1 MIPRSAITHWNKQVP
16 WEDIANVEQDLIITR
31 ALTDIFSDEFL
42 ASELAFRGGTALHK
56 LYLAPQPRYSEDI
69 DLVQINPGP
78 IKPILFR
85 LGEVLDYLPDKVIKP
100 KRFNNTMLFR
110 IQSEIPPVVQIR
122 LKVEINCYEHFNE
135 LGLVK
140 VPFSYESLWASGS
153 CNLTTYK
160 LEELLGTKMRALYQ
174 RKKGRDLFDL
184 AYALQ
189 NAEVNPEEVVR
200 CYKRYIGF
208 VVETPPT
215 YKQFVANIIIPDH
228 PESKNF
234 SSESHNIAHHIR
246 CAAQATITAFDFN
259 NGNRGFRRQPR
270 CSAPQG
276 NIKHQIPDNSNT
288 GVAK

>member
-85 LGEVLDYLPDKVIKP
+85 LGEVLDYRPDKVIKP

-122 LKVEINCYEHFNE
+122 KRNNLPPNNQTIFRQITKLPCLIHFQ
-135 LGLVK
+135 
-140 VPFSYESLWASGS
+140 FISLP
-153 CNLTTYK
+153 
-160 LEELLGTKMRALYQ
+160 
-174 RKKGRDLFDL
+174 GR
-184 AYALQ
+184 
-189 NAEVNPEEVVR
+189 
-200 CYKRYIGF
+200 
-208 VVETPPT
+208 
-215 YKQFVANIIIPDH
+215 
-228 PESKNF
+228 
-234 SSESHNIAHHIR
+234 
-246 CAAQATITAFDFN
+246 
-259 NGNRGFRRQPR
+259 
-270 CSAPQG
+270 
-276 NIKHQIPDNSNT
+276 
-288 GVAK
+288 